1 MPIFHFWF
9 NTFFI
14 KKNLSS
20 ELTKG
25 SGTVFHRNKKN
36 PNLNG
41 LESIAIPWIHTYS
54 KTLVSFNRM
63 DNHFAPISLPD
74 LKADL
79 SEENLLALAS
89 SSCNSS
95 DDLGLKRDDDASK
108 LSDFSAAL
116 EKSKLTKHLMT
127 TATGSRRISDFTIR
141 SREGAL
147 SPIR

>member
-1 MPIFHFWF
+1 MVYSLFLGIIP
-9 NTFFI
+9 
-14 KKNLSS
+14 
-20 ELTKG
+20 
-25 SGTVFHRNKKN
+25 TVR
-36 PNLNG
+36 PSCPSA
-41 LESIAIPWIHTYS
+41 EWIII
-54 KTLVSFNRM
+54 L
-63 DNHFAPISLPD
+63 PLLPD

-141 SREGAL
+141 SSEGAP